1 MEKASGT
8 GVFIRL
14 LIPFVKNEMSSL
26 KNIHMD
32 DRRSL
37 DRVFTYIYISIFTIK
52 SGRFNINLL
61 ILFTECEWLNQCF
74 LERDWEWIGRTTKGN
89 NIVEDLSPYE
99 VYFFYKR

>member
-26 KNIHMD
+26 KNLHMD

-37 DRVFTYIYISIFTIK
+37 EFLLIYIYI
-52 SGRFNINLL
+52 NIHHKQ
-61 ILFTECEWLNQCF
+61 W
-74 LERDWEWIGRTTKGN
+74 
-89 NIVEDLSPYE
+89 
-99 VYFFYKR
+99 